1 MYLKHKAMSFIMAYE
16 VVEKNPGIRP
26 KVLKAVKPVNTYF
39 ASWKRATLPNINQG
53 TINSQ
58 KASDMAKVSEA
69 FYKFMVEE
77 AKAAGVPVLKE
88 VPKEQ
93 LSAETRKAKLIE
105 FYAQSVKAFK
115 SMPPGTFTDEEL
127 SDLLMFLK
135 YYSLSFIM
143 TYYIIEKN
151 PVVEPKLRK
160 AQEPMNPYLAS
171 SGKPTP
177 LNSYSKNASDMA
189 KVAEDYYNFVVEEAK
204 AAGVPVLMEV
214 PTN

>member
-26 KVLKAVKPVNTYF
+26 KLLKAVKPVNTYF
-39 ASWKRATLPNINQG
+39 ASWNKSTLPN
-53 TINSQ
+53 INSQ

-115 SMPPGTFTDEEL
+115 SMPAGTFTDEEL

-135 YYSLSFIM
+135 YYTLSFIM

-151 PVVEPKLRK
+151 PVVEPKLRN
-160 AQEPMNPYLAS
+160 AQEPMNSYLPS
-171 SGKPTP
+171 SGKPTS

-189 KVAEDYYNFVVEEAK
+189 RALKRSVK
-204 AAGVPVLMEV
+204 
-214 PTN
+214 